1 MYSASK
7 QSTSTWMPRC
17 IKSSYAL
24 LWGQLGPW
32 EWRWLQCEFRAAL
45 SLNPPHKQPSLVY
58 NSERNSLGF
67 WAGHG
72 RSLWAPTVLHSPP
85 VLCLVISPCGTVQR
99 IHPGVGTWVPSSWP
113 WAEVPSYSAT
123 HAFLGLPASESEWSG
138 TGAGNGE
145 GHYMGAEEDGRSRRP
160 LPWALPGISTV
171 LVPQFVNGSLQ
182 MNGLIC
188 LQTVGM
194 NLSAGAGEQEGLST
208 AEHRMNESWT
218 LPVPGEPPEC
228 SLSRVRRDWPHFQ
241 GESREGALPVHTLLL
256 TSTVLADYRRKECGK
271 LTVMCLMLIHNG
283 LNLNCM
289 WLKELLV
296 SGFCMSLISAWV
308 VCKQKSPD
316 TLAWQ

>member
-1 MYSASK
+1 MN
-7 QSTSTWMPRC
+7 
-17 IKSSYAL
+17 
-24 LWGQLGPW
+24 

-58 NSERNSLGF
+58 NSEQNSLGF

-113 WAEVPSYSAT
+113 WAEVPSYSPT
-123 HAFLGLPASESEWSG
+123 HAFLGLPARESEWSG
-138 TGAGNGE
+138 TGAGNDE

-194 NLSAGAGEQEGLST
+194 NLSAGAGGPQHSRTPHEWELNT
-208 AEHRMNESWT
+208 TCPRWTSWM
-218 LPVPGEPPEC
+218 LPVPGEKRLTSFSGWVE
-228 SLSRVRRDWPHFQ
+228 
-241 GESREGALPVHTLLL
+241 GGALCVSTLCVWQLL
-256 TSTVLADYRRKECGK
+256 
-271 LTVMCLMLIHNG
+271 
-283 LNLNCM
+283 
-289 WLKELLV
+289 
-296 SGFCMSLISAWV
+296 F
-308 VCKQKSPD
+308 
-316 TLAWQ
+316 